1 MKKLMALAMVMTAA
15 ALVGCGDDSG
25 EGTGGGGT
33 NTPNGDVS
41 PQVAQSNVTT
51 SVTASRTAIGGDGVS
66 AAYQLSSLGTSALGL
81 VTPAGTQQ
89 PQSVNGQARQALQTG
104 VCECDATSCT
114 FEDCGD
120 DANPNNFTINGT
132 ISWADGNVVAD
143 LRYAGSDVSG
153 STYDFGVVMNVTV
166 TETSIDGSVES
177 DGSVSAQGANVSWDS
192 SIQMN
197 DVQFN
202 TSGCPTSGSIDVDA
216 SVSYAS
222 AQSYSGQET
231 ITFDGSGC

>member
-1 MKKLMALAMVMTAA
+1 MKKLIALGMVMTAA
-15 ALVGCGDDSG
+15 ALVGCGDDTG
-25 EGTGGGGT
+25 GTGGGGS

-81 VTPAGTQQ
+81 VGPAGSQ
-89 PQSVNGQARQALQTG
+89 PQSENGQAKQALQTG
-104 VCECDATSCT
+104 VCECDA
-114 FEDCGD
+114 
-120 DANPNNFTINGT
+120 INGT
-132 ISWADGNVVAD
+132 ISWANGNVVAD

-153 STYDFGVVMNVTV
+153 STYDFGVVMNVNV

-177 DGSVSAQGANVSWDS
+177 DGSVTAQGANVSWDS

>member
-1 MKKLMALAMVMTAA
+1 MKKLMALAMVVTAG

-33 NTPNGDVS
+33 TAPNGDVS

-81 VTPAGTQQ
+81 VGPAGSQ

-132 ISWADGNVVAD
+132 ISWANGNVVAD
-143 LRYAGSDVSG
+143 LQYTGSDVSG

-166 TETSIDGSVES
+166 TETSIDGSVMS
-177 DGSVSAQGANVSWDS
+177 DGSVTTQGTNLTWDS
-192 SIQMN
+192 DIQMN

-216 SVSYAS
+216 TVSYAG
-222 AQSYSGQET
+222 AQNYTGQDT

>member
-1 MKKLMALAMVMTAA
+1 MKKLMALGMVMAAA
-15 ALVGCGDDSG
+15 ALAGCGDDTG
-25 EGTGGGGT
+25 GTGGGGT

-81 VTPAGTQQ
+81 VGPAGSQ
-89 PQSVNGQARQALQTG
+89 PQSENGQAKQALQTG

-132 ISWADGNVVAD
+132 ISWANGNVVAD

-177 DGSVSAQGANVSWDS
+177 DGSVTAQGANVSWDS

-202 TSGCPTSGSIDVDA
+202 SSGCPTSGSIDVDA

-222 AQSYSGQET
+222 AQSYSGQDT